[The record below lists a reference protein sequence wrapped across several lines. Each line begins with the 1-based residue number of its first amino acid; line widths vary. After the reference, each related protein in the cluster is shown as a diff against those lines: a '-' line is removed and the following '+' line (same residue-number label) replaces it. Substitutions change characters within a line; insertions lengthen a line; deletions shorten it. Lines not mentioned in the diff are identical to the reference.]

1 MKLLSYILI
10 FLPALAVGQFD
21 FDTRY
26 FTIDSE
32 SLPDMPEISTLDM
45 DFVET
50 PSFQKKRISDFTKV
64 TAKNYWQAV
73 DMASVLEKER
83 KMLDYSP
90 INLPVLDQKEF
101 GFSFFVNGSNSFDGT
116 SRYGIKNIAYKYK
129 EMRRYIYFCSPSGY
143 YPARINK

>member
-1 MKLLSYILI
+1 MLI

-21 FDTRY
+21 FETCY

-32 SLPDMPEISTLDM
+32 SLPDMPELSTLDM

-50 PSFQKKRISDFTKV
+50 PSFQKKRISDFAKV

-73 DMASVLEKER
+73 DMASVLEKES

-101 GFSFFVNGSNSFDGT
+101 GFSFSVNGSNSFDGT
-116 SRYGIKNIAYKYK
+116 SRHGIKNIAYK
-129 EMRRYIYFCSPSGY
+129 EVRSIYFCWPSGY
-143 YPARINK
+143 YPARGNK

>member
-26 FTIDSE
+26 FTIDNE

-50 PSFQKKRISDFTKV
+50 PSFQKKRISDFVKV
-64 TAKNYWQAV
+64 TSENYWQAV
-73 DMASVLEKER
+73 DMATVLEKEST
-83 KMLDYSP
+83 MLDYSP
-90 INLPVLDQKEF
+90 INLPILNQKEF
-101 GFSFFVNGSNSFDGT
+101 GFSFSVNGSNSFDGT
-116 SRYGIKNIAYKYK
+116 SRYGIKNIAYK
-129 EMRRYIYFCSPSGY
+129 EMRSIYFCSPSGY
-143 YPARINK
+143 YPTRRNK